1 MPLNE
6 DRAVEVAL
14 SEETRKRADELCG
27 SLALS
32 VSIEKRGEV
41 SLLPA
46 MLDDLNSMGSRARPV
61 QIALMPG
68 QAVLTVIS
76 DTALA
81 HCSHALLVCRQ
92 EQGGI
97 RKMLGRHDASR
108 PGRRGDDP
116 PDKFFAS
123 FAVSSNI
130 EG

>member
-27 SLALS
+27 SLSLS

-61 QIALMPG
+61 QIALTPG
-68 QAVLTVIS
+68 QAALTIIS
-76 DTALA
+76 DTALG
-81 HCSHALLVCRQ
+81 HCSHALLVYRQ
-92 EQGGI
+92 DQGGM
-97 RKMLGRHDASR
+97 RKMLGRHDTSR
-108 PGRRGDDP
+108 PGRRCDDP

-123 FAVSSNI
+123 FAITSTI
-130 EG
+130 DD